1 MNNRALF
8 DELMDELN
16 TQSLAR
22 FNFNIFNLNTYAAMV
37 ESAKLT
43 TNMQKD
49 IKQHGKNPN
58 GFGQFFE
65 TLEVGKKNI
74 KSAYF
79 QTGEQTYT
87 TDELA
92 AINHF

>member
-65 TLEVGKKNI
+65 TLEVGKKYKICLFSNRRTNLHHRRI
-74 KSAYF
+74 SS
-79 QTGEQTYT
+79 
-87 TDELA
+87 
-92 AINHF
+92 N